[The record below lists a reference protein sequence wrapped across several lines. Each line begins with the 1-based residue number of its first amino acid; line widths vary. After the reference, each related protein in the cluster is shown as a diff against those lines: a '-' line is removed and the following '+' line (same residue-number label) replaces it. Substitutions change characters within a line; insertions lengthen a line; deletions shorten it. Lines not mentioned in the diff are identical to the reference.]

1 MAENRVPPGLRVTD
15 STGDDYASSIP
26 PGWDENP
33 TAWPKRLALA
43 ALALAGLAA
52 AFYLALFQLSVLYF
66 PSFHLGFVESVWDPF
81 FDSREVLDYLKWPD
95 AVPGVL
101 AYGGEVVLNFAG
113 DKNRWRTAPW
123 VVIAFSLIIF
133 PGAAVSI
140 VLMAI
145 QPVFVGTWCS
155 LCLVSAFVSF
165 IICGLGA
172 DEALATLQ
180 HLKRVRDSGGSVTRA
195 LWGDGLKG
203 LVPIPLREGRS

>member
-1 MAENRVPPGLRVTD
+1 MAENRVPPELRVTD
-15 STGDDYASSIP
+15 SADDSDDGSIP

-33 TAWPKRLALA
+33 TTWPKRLV
-43 ALALAGLAA
+43 LAGLAFIGFA
-52 AFYLALFQLSVLYF
+52 AALYLALFQISVLYF
-66 PSFHLGFVESVWDPF
+66 PSFHLGFVQSVWDPF
-81 FDSREVLDYLKWPD
+81 FDSSEVLDYLKWPD
-95 AVPGVL
+95 AIPGVL
-101 AYGGEVVLNFAG
+101 AYGGEVVLNFVG

-123 VVIAFSLIIF
+123 AVIAFSLIIF

-165 IICGLGA
+165 VICGLGA

-180 HLKRVRDSGGSVTRA
+180 YLKRIRDSGGSLTRA
-195 LWGDGLKG
+195 LWGEGLKG
-203 LVPIPLREGRS
+203 LLPVRTKAGR